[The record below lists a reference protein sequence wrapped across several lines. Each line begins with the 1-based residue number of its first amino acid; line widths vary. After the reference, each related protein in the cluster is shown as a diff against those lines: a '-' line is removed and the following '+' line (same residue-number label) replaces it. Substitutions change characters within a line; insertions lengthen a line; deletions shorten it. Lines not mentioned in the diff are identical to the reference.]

1 MTADLI
7 DAMRSLTALMVEES
21 DQLVRTAR
29 VRHHEEIADAKVRLV
44 GRIEA
49 AIAKLKREQDD
60 WLGTLDE
67 EAHAEFVEASQALRD
82 ASAANAEILSRQI
95 EISVE
100 MMAAIAS
107 EAQRLSGKRN
117 EIYGATGGMT
127 GMAMPAPISINT
139 RL

>member
-1 MTADLI
+1 MTAELI
-7 DAMRSLTALMVEES
+7 DAMQSLTALMREES

-29 VRHHEEIADAKVRLV
+29 VAHHEEIANAKTRLV

-49 AIAKLKREQDD
+49 VVAKLKREQDD
-60 WLGTLDE
+60 WMGALDDE
-67 EAHAEFVEASQALRD
+67 EREAFRAASEALRD

-100 MMAAIAS
+100 MMAAIAA
-107 EAQRLSGKRN
+107 EAQRVSGKRN
-117 EIYGATGGMT
+117 EIYGPAGDMT
-127 GMAMPAPISINT
+127 GMAMPAPISINA